1 MTAASASATSEQG
14 GSSVVSPPVT
24 STVGVSPVKT
34 TSEIPRPSPQQLS
47 ALLPS
52 AGPNIPNGG
61 DGSAKMAQSQ
71 DNVGEAASESQ
82 GSTEEVA
89 TASSSPSAPARP
101 TPPVSLPPSSH
112 AAEAA
117 TGQAAPA
124 PSPKQSAPAKTSA
137 KVASTADQTKGTLS
151 APQTGRGA
159 VFQLQLGAFLNSGNA
174 KRFER
179 NLNIQGFPVK
189 VSPKKDR
196 QGRVWQVARLGA
208 YSDRLTAMEA
218 AARFR
223 RDTGLEAIVM
233 KNTLMNEG

>member
-1 MTAASASATSEQG
+1 
-14 GSSVVSPPVT
+14 
-24 STVGVSPVKT
+24 VGVSPVKT
-34 TSEIPRPSPQQLS
+34 ASAIPRPSPQQLS

-82 GSTEEVA
+82 GSAEEVA
-89 TASSSPSAPARP
+89 TASSSPSAPTRP
-101 TPPVSLPPSSH
+101 TPPVALPTSSH
-112 AAEAA
+112 AAEGAV
-117 TGQAAPA
+117 GQAAPA
-124 PSPKQSAPAKTSA
+124 PSPKQPAPAKKSGQL
-137 KVASTADQTKGTLS
+137 ASTADQTAGTLP

-159 VFQLQLGAFLNSGNA
+159 VFQLQLGAFLNTDNA
-174 KRFER
+174 NRFQR
-179 NLNIQGFPVK
+179 DLNMQGFPVK

-233 KNTLMNEG
+233 KNTPVDEG